1 MSEGLRIL
9 IVEGNPAEANFIHEM
24 LPRAGPL
31 HFEVEPVQK
40 LSDALARLEKKDID
54 LVLLNLLLPDSQGL
68 QTFHTLQ
75 KSAPEVPV
83 IVLAGS
89 DDHELAIAAV
99 QHGAQ
104 DYLVKGQVSV
114 RPLIRA
120 VRYALARKKAED
132 ALRQSEIKF
141 RTLVTT
147 LPQKI
152 FIKGGDYHYLSVNE
166 NYARDLGLKT
176 EEVAGKTDYDFYP
189 KELADKY
196 RADDRR
202 IMRKGQTEEFDEK
215 YLQDGREVWIH
226 TFKTPVRDESGK
238 ITGVLGIF
246 SDATA
251 RKQAEEALRE
261 SEERYRSLFEHM
273 VEGFAH
279 CRMIFE
285 NGEPKDWVYLS
296 VNRAF
301 EKLTGLK
308 DVVGKRVTEVIP
320 GVVETDPELFKIYAR
335 VSLTGKPEQFEMFI
349 QALRQWFAISVY
361 SPEKEFF
368 VVVFDLITGRKKAE
382 EALQQTHFCMENAGD
397 GIFWLSPK
405 GRLLY
410 ANKSAC
416 QRLGYTESELLGMN
430 VFDLDPDFKPGDW
443 EVHWEKLKRLG
454 TMTFE
459 SHHRTKAGEVFPVE
473 VNANCIQ
480 VGGRELNF
488 AFTRDITERKQAEEA
503 VRQSREEFKDLFDN
517 APVGF
522 HEIDA
527 EGRIVR
533 VNNTELKMLGYSAGE
548 LLGQF
553 VWKISTEEEISHQAV
568 LAKLGGKLTPP
579 TEGFERRLRRKD
591 GSTFPVWINDR
602 VLKLENGDITGI
614 RSGIQDITERKRAE
628 KELQERDMQLRLA
641 LNAARMGTWDWDIQT
656 GRIACSSGH
665 EALWGYAPGTFP
677 GTSGAFN
684 SRIHPDDVEGM
695 RRAEQKALD
704 GHSNYDHEYRVRWP
718 DGTVRW
724 VASLGQGFYGPDGRP
739 ARMSGVV
746 MDITERKRMEA
757 ELTRERDLWRTL
769 LDNSPDKIY
778 FKDAQS
784 RFIKSSKAQARQFGL
799 NSADELVGKTD
810 FDFFAEAHARPAFE
824 DEQEII
830 RTGQPII
837 AKEEREVWNDGH
849 VTWASS
855 TKLPMRDSSGRIT
868 GIMGIT
874 RDITERKQVE
884 ADLEHE
890 RDLWRTLL
898 DNSPD
903 KIYFK
908 DTQSRFVKCSK
919 TMAVQFGVKSPDE
932 LVGKTDFDYFD
943 VSHARPAFED
953 EQEIIRTGRPMIDK
967 EEREEWKDG
976 SVTWVSS
983 TKVPWLDSSGKIIGI
998 MGISRDITGRRQA
1011 EEAVRESERRFQTL
1025 AVISPVGI
1033 FRTDAQG
1040 QTTYVNPTWCEISG
1054 LPAAEALG
1062 VGWLRAVHPDDRE
1075 KLAQAWQAAARAQSA
1090 SKADYRFVHPDGN
1103 IAWVMGQA
1111 IPEKDGAGNAVGY
1124 VGTITDITARK
1135 QAEEALR
1142 ESQAFYHS
1150 LVAQLPAGVFR
1161 KDPEGRFVFVSPG
1174 FCQLKGA
1181 KAEEFLGKTPR
1192 EAAASEAARRD
1203 PAGLVSKYA
1212 AVGADHHRMIM
1223 QTGKPVELDE
1233 EYTLAN
1239 GRKHFVRAVKIPV
1252 LNPDGKVIGS
1262 QGILFD
1268 ITERKQAETA
1278 LRDSEAFLNTV
1289 IEKIPHMIFVKDAKE
1304 LRFVKFN
1311 KAGQELLGY
1320 SLEELAG
1327 KNDYDLFPKEQA
1339 DYFTEKDRAV
1349 LRGREVVDIPEEPVQ
1364 TREMGERIVHTK
1376 KIPIFDNAGHLNY
1389 LLGISEDITEHK
1401 RAAQKL
1407 AEALHFNQKII
1418 SDASVGI
1425 IVFKASGP
1433 CVLAN
1438 EIAART
1444 LGATVPRL
1452 LTQNF
1457 REVAT
1462 WHGSGMLKFAEETLA
1477 TNETRQ
1483 CEANFTSTFG
1493 REVSLVCHFSHF
1505 VQNGEPHLLLIFND
1519 VTEKKRLEAQFLRS
1533 QRMESIGTLAG
1544 GIAHDLNNVLAP
1556 LLISVQL
1563 LRDRITDD
1571 DGRKII
1577 AALESNV
1584 NRGADLVKQVLTF
1597 GRGIP
1602 GERVMIQ
1609 IKHIALE
1616 IKGIIRETFPKSV
1629 RLQMEIAPDLWK
1641 ISGDA
1646 TQIGQVL
1653 LNLCVN
1659 ARDAMPEGGDLSLR
1673 AENAVLDETYTA
1685 ANLEAKPG
1693 RYVVISVADTGM
1705 GMTPEVQDRI
1715 FEPFFTTKEQGKGTG
1730 LGLSTTLAIVKSH
1743 GGFIHCYSEPG
1754 KGSTFKAYFPVGA
1767 AAAPDVETAAA
1778 QKPGL
1783 PRGHNEM
1790 VLVVDDE
1797 DPIRNLLKQILERFG
1812 YRVLLAVDG
1821 VEAV

>member
-54 LVLLNLLLPDSQGL
+54 LVLLNLVLPDSQGL

-75 KSAPEVPV
+75 KAVPEVPV

-99 QHGAQ
+99 QDGAQ

-320 GVVETDPELFKIYAR
+320 GIVETDPELFKIYAR

-488 AFTRDITERKQAEEA
+488 AFTRDITERKRAEEA

-746 MDITERKRMEA
+746 MDITERKRAEA
-757 ELTRERDLWRTL
+757 ELNRERDLWRAL
-769 LDNSPDKIY
+769 LDSSPDHIY
-778 FKDAQS
+778 FKDVQS
-784 RFIKSSKAQARQFGL
+784 RFIKSSKAQAGQFGL
-799 NSADELVGKTD
+799 KSPDEMVGKTD
-810 FDFFAEAHARPAFE
+810 FDFFDEAHARPAFE

-830 RTGQPII
+830 RTGLPII
-837 AKEEREVWNDGH
+837 AKEEREEWKDGH

-855 TKLPMRDSSGRIT
+855 TKLPMRDAAGKII
-868 GIMGIT
+868 GIIGIS
-874 RDITERKQVE
+874 RDVTDRKQVE

-919 TMAVQFGVKSPDE
+919 TMAGQFGLKSPDE
-932 LVGKTDFDYFD
+932 MVGKTDFDYFD

-983 TKVPWLDSSGKIIGI
+983 TKVPWLESNGKIIGI
-998 MGISRDITGRRQA
+998 MGVSRDITGRRQA
-1011 EEAVRESERRFQTL
+1011 EEAMRESERRFQTL

-1040 QTTYVNPTWCEISG
+1040 QTIYVNPTWCEISG
-1054 LPAAEALG
+1054 LSATEALG

-1075 KLAQAWQAAARAQSA
+1075 KLAKEWQTAAKVQSA
-1090 SKADYRFVHPDGN
+1090 SKADYRFVHPDGT
-1103 IAWVMGQA
+1103 ISWVMGQA
-1111 IPEKDGAGNAVGY
+1111 IPEKDGAGHIVGY
-1124 VGTITDITARK
+1124 VGTIT
-1135 QAEEALR
+1135 
-1142 ESQAFYHS
+1142 
-1150 LVAQLPAGVFR
+1150 
-1161 KDPEGRFVFVSPG
+1161 
-1174 FCQLKGA
+1174 
-1181 KAEEFLGKTPR
+1181 
-1192 EAAASEAARRD
+1192 
-1203 PAGLVSKYA
+1203 
-1212 AVGADHHRMIM
+1212 
-1223 QTGKPVELDE
+1223 
-1233 EYTLAN
+1233 
-1239 GRKHFVRAVKIPV
+1239 
-1252 LNPDGKVIGS
+1252 
-1262 QGILFD
+1262 D

-1477 TNETRQ
+1477 TKETRQ
-1483 CEANFTSTFG
+1483 CETNFTSTFG
-1493 REVSLVCHFSHF
+1493 KEVSLVCHFSHF
-1505 VQNGEPHLLLIFND
+1505 VQNGESHLLLIFND
-1519 VTEKKRLEAQFLRS
+1519 VIEKKRLEAQFLRS

-1693 RYVVISVADTGM
+1693 RYMVISVADTGM

-1821 VEAV
+1821 VEAVKLYTSRRNEIAVVITDMAMPVMDGPATIAALKAINPDVKIIGSSGFDSGHRAGAAIPHFIAKPYTAETVLNMLRDVLRENPAK